1 MKLNNKG
8 FAISSILY
16 IILIMAVI
24 LVSLTLTILTSR
36 KLIIDKLRKETLN
49 NIYDRFDISYGKVLN
64 TLKEEI
70 ISYATDNDIT
80 KESIKIGDFNTSI
93 SEELI
98 NAYKLDTKY
107 LTVESKNSNYNV
119 YLGKKETITGNNKEV
134 KDLVD
139 IIDYKIEGNS
149 YQDLSS
155 GSPSPSDPIEVYSVG
170 DKITD
175 DTNSNYGKY
184 NIPIRTGNKNLLDKN
199 ESLLE
204 AVKTETKTVG
214 WATNIFD
221 NEWIVNNLKPSTIYT
236 LSYDLECI
244 DVPEYDTGFSKNIGL
259 YIYSGVSGYSAP
271 YSLKQKYL
279 NEGEKVH
286 FTHTFTTPS
295 NFLDEEANYNI
306 KFYTNGY
313 LKDEKAVHSEMII
326 SNIQL
331 ELGNEETIYRP
342 YTTPYTTNI
351 YLDNPL
357 RKVENKIDSMSL
369 SNSNIKRNVG
379 IAISKSTDNFYYTNQ
394 GLITNNLYRSMLG
407 FKDASN
413 YMVSGSN
420 VPGYSNVLPS
430 NKQRW
435 NKWTE
440 EQVHFGQANN
450 AIYLIFNEEQPT
462 LEDAYNYLSSNGTVE
477 PYFIYQLNAEQTEE
491 VSLPKINT
499 SIGTQT
505 ISVDTDIEPSNVEF
519 TVINKIKQ
527 L

>member
-1 MKLNNKG
+1 MKLNNRG

-16 IILIMAVI
+16 IILIIAVI

-36 KLIIDKLRKETLN
+36 KLIIEKTKEETLN
-49 NIYDRFDISYGKVLN
+49 KIYNRYELTYREVLK

-70 ISYATDNDIT
+70 ISYATENNIT
-80 KESIKIGDFNTSI
+80 KESIKIGDFSTSI
-93 SEELI
+93 SEEI
-98 NAYKLDTKY
+98 TNGYKLDTKY
-107 LTVESKNSNYNV
+107 LTVISNNSNYDV

-175 DTNSNYGKY
+175 DTDSNYGKY
-184 NIPIRTGNKNLLDKN
+184 NIPIRTGGKNLLDN
-199 ESLLE
+199 TSLLASDTSHAKWE
-204 AVKTETKTVG
+204 ITETGFKQIKTSTGGYV
-214 WATNIFD
+214 ATVIYDITDIVKPNTKYYFHRDVDKNYVPTNSTQKSNSGALSLHVDGSRIAIMYPTTTDNSVIMPESFESVQIKTWTVVPDAFTENFD
-221 NEWIVNNLKPSTIYT
+221 SNTEYYLEWSNLYMGTEEYT
-236 LSYDLECI
+236 EY
-244 DVPEYDTGFSKNIGL
+244 VPYVK
-259 YIYSGVSGYSAP
+259 
-271 YSLKQKYL
+271 
-279 NEGEKVH
+279 
-286 FTHTFTTPS
+286 
-295 NFLDEEANYNI
+295 
-306 KFYTNGY
+306 
-313 LKDEKAVHSEMII
+313 
-326 SNIQL
+326 
-331 ELGNEETIYRP
+331 
-342 YTTPYTTNI
+342 PYTTNI

-357 RKVENKIDSMSL
+357 RKVGTKIDTMGL
-369 SNSNIKRNVG
+369 SSSNIKRNVG
-379 IAISKSTDNFYYTNQ
+379 ISIPKSTNDFWYSNQ
-394 GLITNNLYRSMLG
+394 GIATNNLYRSMLG

-420 VPGYSNVLPS
+420 IPGYSNVLPS

-450 AIYLIFNEEQPT
+450 AIYLIFNEEKAT
-462 LEDAYNYLSSNGTVE
+462 LGDVYDYLSSDGTVE
-477 PYFIYQLNAEQTEE
+477 PYFIYQLNSEKTEE

-519 TVINKIKQ
+519 TVIKKIKQ